1 MNHPPSDAPSARPPV
16 LLVTGASGYVGQAV
30 TRHPA
35 CRRFGRLAGTFLSQP
50 ISIDGW
56 DLHQIDVTDRAAIA
70 ALWDAVRPTHVIHT
84 AANFHNPNALADSV
98 VTGTQAVLEASI
110 AHQSRLIHLSTDMV
124 FDGEHAPYRE
134 NSPVGPLTPY
144 ARAKVEAETS
154 IQQSALSEWVIVR
167 TSLVTGLHPIDLRT
181 QWVVES
187 VRDGKPITLFTDEF
201 RCPVWVDD
209 LAAALLELCHHDY
222 CGILH
227 VTGPQRLS
235 RYDLGRLICR
245 WAGLDPTGITA
256 DTVAAS
262 GLIRPRDCTLDISL
276 AQRLLNVRLRAMEDY
291 QIR

>member
-1 MNHPPSDAPSARPPV
+1 MNHPPTDTSFATNPV
-16 LLVTGASGYVGQAV
+16 LLVTGASGYVGQAL

-35 CRRFGRLAGTFLSQP
+35 CRGFGGVAGTFLSQP
-50 ISIDGW
+50 ISAAGW
-56 DLHQIDVTDRAAIA
+56 DLYQIDITDRAAVA

-84 AANFHNPNALADSV
+84 AANFHNPAALADSV

-124 FDGEHAPYRE
+124 FDGEHAPYAE

-144 ARAKVEAETS
+144 ARAKVEAETL
-154 IQQSALSEWVIVR
+154 IQQSALAQWVIVR
-167 TSLVTGLHPIDLRT
+167 TSLVTGLQPIDLRT
-181 QWVVES
+181 HWVVDS

-227 VTGPQRLS
+227 VAGPQRLS

-245 WAGLDPTGITA
+245 WAGLDPAGITA